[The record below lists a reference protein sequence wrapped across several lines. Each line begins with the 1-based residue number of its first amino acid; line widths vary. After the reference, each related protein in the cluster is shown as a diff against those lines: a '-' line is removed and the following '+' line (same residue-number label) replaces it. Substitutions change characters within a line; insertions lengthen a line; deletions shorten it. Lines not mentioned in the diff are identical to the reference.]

1 MRKSLLF
8 TLLFAAIFSIA
19 RADGGMWLPLFL
31 NYNEAEMQSL
41 GFKLTAEDVYS
52 VNHHSMKDA
61 VMLFGGGCTGELI
74 SSQGLVLTNHHCGYS
89 YVQSHSTMEQ
99 NHLQNG
105 FWARSKNEEIPMEGL
120 TVTFLVYM
128 KDVTDLVLEDVNP
141 NIDEAERQIMVKNNI
156 EKVVKEATNGTHYKA
171 TVKPFYYG
179 NQYFMFVTETY
190 SDVRLVGVPPE
201 SIGKFGGDSDN
212 WMWPR
217 HTGDFSLWRIYTAP
231 DGSPAKYSQENI
243 PMVPKKYFPISI
255 RGVEENDFTLV
266 FGYPGSTQQFL
277 ISNGVDLVANVQNPI
292 AIDARTIRLD
302 AMKRQMNLDPAIRLM
317 YSAKANSISNGWK
330 KWQGENKGIRECN
343 VISKKKDQESDFL
356 LWVKS
361 NSTRKQKYGNL
372 LDNMKEIYSSLS
384 EQTSITTFVSE
395 CVFGPEIISKVVH
408 PYYRMLVVPAQ
419 QQNNGNLETNRNKLL
434 KNNESFRKSYCP
446 AIDKEAFVE
455 LFTYYFTKQ
464 KLELIPIEL
473 RQYAA
478 QDEATVRSMMTALWD
493 KQATTAPYITNNAK
507 FVDFISKASPKQIA
521 KTANNE
527 LLNLYNTIYNHYL
540 VTWEASSTNKEQLNA
555 YYRTYVKALM
565 EKDRDRVFYPDANLT
580 LRVTYG
586 QVKGFKPADGVLYQ
600 HYTTLDGIIAKEN
613 PDVYDYK
620 VDPKLKQLWAT
631 KDYGRYANRYGEL
644 PVAFIASNH
653 TTGGNSGSPVINARG
668 ELIGTN
674 FDRVWEGTMSD
685 IYYDVDRCRN
695 ISLDARYF
703 LFIVDKFANA
713 QNLIDEMSIVE

>member
-8 TLLFAAIFSIA
+8 TLVFAAFMSIA

-52 VNHHSMKDA
+52 VNHNSMKDA

-89 YVQSHSTMEQ
+89 YVQSKSTMEK

-105 FWARSKNEEIPMEGL
+105 FWAKSKEEEIPMEGL
-120 TVTFLVYM
+120 TVTFLAYM
-128 KDVTDLVLEDVNP
+128 QDVTAEVLTGVTDNTSESDREKIVN
-141 NIDEAERQIMVKNNI
+141 KNI
-156 EKVVKEATNGTHYKA
+156 ENVIAKATKGTPYKA
-171 TVKPFYYG
+171 TIKPFYYG

-190 SDVRLVGVPPE
+190 NDVRLVGVPPE

-217 HTGDFSLWRIYTAP
+217 HTGDFSIWRIYTDK
-231 DGSPAKYSQENI
+231 DGKPAKYSPDNI
-243 PMVPKKYFPISI
+243 PMVPKKYFPINI
-255 RGVEENDFTLV
+255 KGVEENDFTLV
-266 FGYPGSTQQFL
+266 FGYPGTTRQFL
-277 ISNGVDLVANVQNPI
+277 TSDGVDVVANVQNPI

-302 AMKRQMNLDPAIRLM
+302 AMKRQMNLDPVIRLM

-330 KWQGENKGIRECN
+330 KWQGESKGIRECN
-343 VISKKKDQESDFL
+343 VIAKKQEQERNFQN
-356 LWVKS
+356 WV
-361 NSTRKQKYGNL
+361 NQDNARKQQYGTL
-372 LDNMKEIYSSLS
+372 LDNMHSVYQEYAR
-384 EQTSITTFVSE
+384 QTKVTTFIGE
-395 CVFGPEIISKVVH
+395 CVFGPEIISKLVH
-408 PYYRMLVVPAQ
+408 PYCRMILNPAKE
-419 QQNNGNLETNRNKLL
+419 GAAALETNREKML
-434 KNNESFRKSYCP
+434 KNNESFRKSYCL

-464 KLELIPIEL
+464 DKNLIPVEL
-473 RQYAA
+473 QKYV
-478 QDEATVRSMMTALWD
+478 QPEATVRQMMTALWD
-493 KQATTAPYITNNAK
+493 KLATTAPYFTDNDK
-507 FVDFISKASPKQIA
+507 FVEFISKASAKQIA
-521 KTANNE
+521 KTANSE
-527 LLNLYNTIYNHYL
+527 LMQLYVALFNQYVVAGEKYN
-540 VTWEASSTNKEQLNA
+540 AANDQLNA

-565 EKDRDRVFYPDANLT
+565 EKDKDKVFYPDANLT

-586 QVKGFKPADGVLYQ
+586 QVKGFEPADGVSYT
-600 HYTTLDGIIAKEN
+600 HYTTLDGIMQKEN

-620 VDPKLKQLWAT
+620 VDPKLKQLWEK
-631 KDYGRYANRYGEL
+631 KDYGRYANKNGEL
-644 PVAFIASNH
+644 PVAFVASNH
-653 TTGGNSGSPVINARG
+653 TTGGNSGSPVINANG

-685 IYYDVDRCRN
+685 IYYDVNRCRN

-703 LFIVDKFANA
+703 LFIVDKFAGA
-713 QNLIDEMSIVE
+713 QNLIDEMTIVE